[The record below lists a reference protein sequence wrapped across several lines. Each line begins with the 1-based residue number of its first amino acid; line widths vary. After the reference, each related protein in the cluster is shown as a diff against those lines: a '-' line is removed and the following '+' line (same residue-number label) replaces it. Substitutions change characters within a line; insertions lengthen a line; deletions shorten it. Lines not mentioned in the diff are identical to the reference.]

1 MTTLVKAC
9 CNSQFPT
16 HVRNPTGI
24 IHYSSAPTPR
34 RFTLFLPTTCIFVH
48 NISIVTQTQSVGHFL
63 SLFVCGIELWFVVL
77 QTSTCMTWLKI
88 QICEVELFWLA
99 LFWLWCILWMNW
111 VANFGE
117 TRSVLGKSSKGR
129 VEFLSTKKLMKGY
142 SVMSCEIN
150 YFYYTCLSF
159 TGQNNQ
165 DTYNCV
171 SCLIPLSGP
180 IKW

>member
-1 MTTLVKAC
+1 MTTLVKYVVTHNFQRMSEIPLALYITPLHLHQGVLHC
-9 CNSQFPT
+9 FYQLHVFLFIIFP
-16 HVRNPTGI
+16 
-24 IHYSSAPTPR
+24 
-34 RFTLFLPTTCIFVH
+34 
-48 NISIVTQTQSVGHFL
+48 ISIVTQTQSVGHFL

-142 SVMSCEIN
+142 SVMSREIY

-159 TGQNNQ
+159 TR
-165 DTYNCV
+165 
-171 SCLIPLSGP
+171 SA
-180 IKW
+180 